1 MNTTQ
6 TLKRITTLGICVGF
20 LCLFTPA
27 KGQTSFS
34 GSSASSMNASDKF
47 SGGAYIGS
55 VALDG
60 KNYQQI
66 GLNADIPIG
75 KFGFGVCL
83 EFNIDADGNI
93 RKQDWDE
100 WQDYLDKFWY
110 IRYGFKGDP
119 FYARLGGLNY
129 TFLGYN
135 SIVNGYSNM
144 VQYPDIKRYGLE
156 GSFKTQHL
164 DGEYFLND
172 FKELISGS
180 SARSSSAVLG
190 ARVAFKPLWKFQ
202 LGVSLVSDLNQYN
215 GLKDSDG
222 DAYPDVFD
230 DYAFDKHYYSEYQ
243 RYVAALG
250 GDAAAIASANALVE
264 AGLISRRNN
273 ISVARM
279 SQSATVAGIDFGFPV
294 LDFNHFKMDVYSDF
308 SMIFGRGWGMTLPGL
323 RTQFFKNMFTF
334 SASYRMQSK
343 EFIFGYFDQTYEL
356 NRAVVFNDSS
366 IITKYDQLLSIT
378 NNMQGYYLALDA
390 NFFGMGGMSAR
401 YMDMWGSESL
411 RKQSLFGEA
420 YVTSKLLPYFSQ
432 AKVFYAQNNVDK
444 VSSLKSPN
452 ALAGAV
458 LEYTTG
464 GMTIGLNWR
473 LNFQDKNGDGRISGS
488 AETIKTFGV
497 SAGMKF

>member
-1 MNTTQ
+1 MNSELL
-6 TLKRITTLGICVGF
+6 LKRITTIGFCVGC
-20 LCLFTPA
+20 LCLYVPA
-27 KGQTSFS
+27 KGQTFFS
-34 GSSASSMNASDKF
+34 GNSASSTSANEKF

-55 VALDG
+55 VSLDG

-66 GLNADIPIG
+66 GLNADVPLG
-75 KFGFGVCL
+75 KFGFGMCL

-93 RKQDWDE
+93 RKQDWDD

-156 GSFKTQHL
+156 GSFKTERL
-164 DGEYFLND
+164 EGEYFLND
-172 FKELISGS
+172 FKELIPGS
-180 SARSSSAVLG
+180 SDRKSSAVMG
-190 ARVAFKPLWKFQ
+190 ARVAFNPLWKFKI
-202 LGVSLVSDLNQYN
+202 GVSFVTDLNQYN

-230 DYAFDKHYYSEYQ
+230 DYAFDKHYHSEYD

-250 GDAAAIASANALVE
+250 GDANAVTQADALV
-264 AGLISRRNN
+264 ADGLITHNNN
-273 ISVARM
+273 ISVANM
-279 SQSATVAGIDFGFPV
+279 SQSVSIAGADIGFPV
-294 LDFNHFKMDVYSDF
+294 FDFQNFKMDVFSDV
-308 SMIFGRGWGMTLPGL
+308 SVIFGRGWGISLPGF
-323 RTQFFKNMFTF
+323 RAQFFKNMLNLT
-334 SASYRMQSK
+334 ASYRIQSK

-356 NRAVVFNDSS
+356 NRAVVFNNN
-366 IITKYDQLLSIT
+366 IITKYDQLKSIT
-378 NNMQGYYLALDA
+378 NDMQGVYVALDA
-390 NFFGMGGMSAR
+390 DFFGMGGASAR
-401 YMDMWGSESL
+401 YLDMRGSQSM

-420 YVTSKLLPYFSQ
+420 YVTKKLLPFFSQ
-432 AKVFYAQNNVDK
+432 ARVFYAQNNVDK
-444 VSSLKSPN
+444 ISSLKSPN
-452 ALAGAV
+452 AIAGAV

-464 GMTIGLNWR
+464 GMTFGLNWR
-473 LNFQDKNGDGRISGS
+473 LSFQDKNGDGRISGS
-488 AETIKTFGV
+488 AETIKTFGM

>member
-1 MNTTQ
+1 MNSKQ
-6 TLKRITTLGICVGF
+6 IMKRITMIGFCVGC
-20 LCLFTPA
+20 LCLYVPA
-27 KGQTSFS
+27 KGQTFFS
-34 GSSASSMNASDKF
+34 GNSASSMSASDKF

-55 VALDG
+55 VSLDG

-66 GLNADIPIG
+66 GLNADIPLG
-75 KFGFGVCL
+75 KFGFGMCL

-156 GSFKTQHL
+156 GSFKTERL
-164 DGEYFLND
+164 EGEYFLND
-172 FKELISGS
+172 FKELIPGNSD
-180 SARSSSAVLG
+180 RKSSAVLG
-190 ARVAFKPLWKFQ
+190 ARVAFKPLWKFSV
-202 LGVSLVSDLNQYN
+202 GVSFVTDLNQYN

-230 DYAFDKHYYSEYQ
+230 DYVYDKHYHSEYD

-250 GDAAAIASANALVE
+250 GDANAIESADALVDQ
-264 AGLISRRNN
+264 GLITHRNN
-273 ISVARM
+273 ISVANM
-279 SQSATVAGIDFGFPV
+279 SQSVSIAGVDLGFPV
-294 LDFNHFKMDVYSDF
+294 FDFKHFKLDVFSDV
-308 SMIFGRGWGMTLPGL
+308 SVIFGRGWGMSLPGV
-323 RTQFFKNMFTF
+323 RAQFFKNVVNF
-334 SASYRMQSK
+334 SASYRIQSK
-343 EFIFGYFDQTYEL
+343 EFIFGYFDQTYEI
-356 NRAVVFNDSS
+356 NRAVVFNNN
-366 IITKYDQLLSIT
+366 IITKYDQLKSIT
-378 NNMQGYYLALDA
+378 SDMQGVYVALDA
-390 NFFGMGGMSAR
+390 DFFGMGGASAR
-401 YMDMWGSESL
+401 YMDMWGNQSL
-411 RKQSLFGEA
+411 RKQSLYGEA
-420 YVTSKLLPYFSQ
+420 FVTKKLLPFFSQ
-432 AKVFYAQNNVDK
+432 ARVFYAQNNVDK
-444 VSSLKSPN
+444 ISSLKSPN

-458 LEYTTG
+458 LEYATG
-464 GMTIGLNWR
+464 GMTFGLNWR
-473 LNFQDKNGDGRISGS
+473 ISFQDKNGDGRISGS